1 MWLVVDPRVEHS
13 FRNVRED
20 PCSFRWIPACWLT
33 PLVIKHGIWNPAVD
47 QWTLK
52 WETSPQTNWA
62 RDFPASHVW
71 WCQSVLLKV
80 NLELFPYG
88 NKLQMVLYFQPV
100 YWCDDGGCWILGGW
114 LGIGFAYQFPEWPN
128 GAGSKMR
135 VKNSMFW
142 WRLDCSNIWQPYC
155 WCLNEEFRLVWI
167 IGRSMFNDKWY
178 CFFDCLI
185 TFDYWVCL
193 QIGYP

>member
-1 MWLVVDPRVEHS
+1 MAFEILLSINGHWNGKQVLKLTGRGIFQQAMSDDARVYFWRS
-13 FRNVRED
+13 I
-20 PCSFRWIPACWLT
+20 SSYSLM
-33 PLVIKHGIWNPAVD
+33 VIN
-47 QWTLK
+47 
-52 WETSPQTNWA
+52 
-62 RDFPASHVW
+62 
-71 WCQSVLLKV
+71 
-80 NLELFPYG
+80 
-88 NKLQMVLYFQPV
+88 FQPV

-114 LGIGFAYQFPEWPN
+114 LRIGFAYQFPEWPN

-142 WRLDCSNIWQPYC
+142 WRLDCSNIRQPYC